1 MKLRVLHINDI
12 HSRFEELARIASAI
26 ERLRDKNTLVLDAG
40 DNADFAR
47 LETEGTNGRISSALL
62 NKIGFSARVFGNN
75 EGFAGIENSRIIS
88 ETSQCPVITC
98 NMYDLE
104 GKKLDFLDDAITLMI
119 SDVKILMIGVTAPVN
134 VFYHL
139 FGIHVKD
146 PEEEVNRVLAR
157 YEKASHDL
165 TIVLSHLGLNG
176 DKRLAS
182 EIPAIDI
189 IIGGHS
195 HTMLARP
202 LKEKQTIICQAG
214 HFGEYLGGL
223 VVDYDVPAG
232 KIRSFKGKLIA
243 SQKYPEHP
251 EIMKLIR
258 YYSRQAD
265 RNLSVKLY
273 SVKTS
278 LGHSLTEES
287 AIGDLLAD
295 ALKDLMKTEIGIIN
309 SGVVNSG
316 VKKGVITKKMLHE
329 LCPSPLNPTYIEI
342 KGIDIRKALEKS
354 FSREHQLGDGR
365 GPGFRGKYLGNIQV
379 SHNVKVKLRK
389 NQNAQLKIE
398 SITVDGKSLNPEKW
412 YSVGTSDYLQ
422 RGTGYRN
429 LANNRNER
437 YRPEFLRDVLEQYLP
452 IESFVELAFTR
463 RFVLEDNT

>member
-146 PEEEVNRVLAR
+146 PEEEVNRVLAQ

-232 KIRSFKGKLIA
+232 KIRSFKGK
-243 SQKYPEHP
+243 
-251 EIMKLIR
+251 
-258 YYSRQAD
+258 
-265 RNLSVKLY
+265 
-273 SVKTS
+273 T
-278 LGHSLTEES
+278 HSLTEIPRAS
-287 AIGDLLAD
+287 
-295 ALKDLMKTEIGIIN
+295 
-309 SGVVNSG
+309 
-316 VKKGVITKKMLHE
+316 
-329 LCPSPLNPTYIEI
+329 
-342 KGIDIRKALEKS
+342 
-354 FSREHQLGDGR
+354 
-365 GPGFRGKYLGNIQV
+365 
-379 SHNVKVKLRK
+379 
-389 NQNAQLKIE
+389 
-398 SITVDGKSLNPEKW
+398 
-412 YSVGTSDYLQ
+412 
-422 RGTGYRN
+422 
-429 LANNRNER
+429 
-437 YRPEFLRDVLEQYLP
+437 
-452 IESFVELAFTR
+452 
-463 RFVLEDNT
+463 